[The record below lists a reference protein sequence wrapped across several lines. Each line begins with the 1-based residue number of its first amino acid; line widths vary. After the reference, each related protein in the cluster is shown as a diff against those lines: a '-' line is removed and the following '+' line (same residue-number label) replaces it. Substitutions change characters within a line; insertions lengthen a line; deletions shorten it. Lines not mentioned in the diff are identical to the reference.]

1 MFVRYFDFLCCV
13 ACGLY
18 LCAECNLEA
27 VESSQDYMCG
37 ECAPGSVP
45 DPQVEGRCQRVE
57 NIDTQDDLSNG
68 DDNTG
73 LIIGLVVGGIVLL
86 TIVVLFVLYILHRRK
101 TQKRS
106 KYSVS
111 FQAHKEAPKRP
122 TSTVSAFDY
131 NNPLYKAPEQVT
143 EDCESENEEVQVM
156 AASST
161 EQKVVYDPDEGTTS
175 VVQEQHTAV
184 AAFKFTSDDS

>member
-18 LCAECNLEA
+18 LCAECNFEA

-73 LIIGLVVGGIVLL
+73 KNSRCCV
-86 TIVVLFVLYILHRRK
+86 RACN
-101 TQKRS
+101 S
-106 KYSVS
+106 CVS
-111 FQAHKEAPKRP
+111 
-122 TSTVSAFDY
+122 TC
-131 NNPLYKAPEQVT
+131 L
-143 EDCESENEEVQVM
+143 CVM
-156 AASST
+156 A
-161 EQKVVYDPDEGTTS
+161 
-175 VVQEQHTAV
+175 
-184 AAFKFTSDDS
+184 